1 LNRLAWPT
9 SDNLLHLG
17 HFPQDITSQIRESQ
31 KEADRDLWEQQNTE
45 KQNIMTVAALFMA
58 GAFALAVEGQLPANT
73 GNLMILPFI
82 AVVDAYYFMLAFCIS
97 MVSYSIFKYS
107 PKQNSITF
115 LFSDAHCC
123 SSSLASL
130 LECLLFGAWLCSC

>member
-1 LNRLAWPT
+1 MP
-9 SDNLLHLG
+9 LG
-17 HFPQDITSQIRESQ
+17 LFTQDITSQIRESQ

-73 GNLMILPFI
+73 GNLMILPFV

-97 MVSYSIFKYS
+97 MVSQSFFANLQSS
-107 PKQNSITF
+107 P
-115 LFSDAHCC
+115 
-123 SSSLASL
+123 
-130 LECLLFGAWLCSC
+130 W

>member
-1 LNRLAWPT
+1 MP
-9 SDNLLHLG
+9 LG
-17 HFPQDITSQIRESQ
+17 LFTQDITSQIRESQ

-97 MVSYSIFKYS
+97 MVSQSFFANL
-107 PKQNSITF
+107 QNSP
-115 LFSDAHCC
+115 
-123 SSSLASL
+123 
-130 LECLLFGAWLCSC
+130 W